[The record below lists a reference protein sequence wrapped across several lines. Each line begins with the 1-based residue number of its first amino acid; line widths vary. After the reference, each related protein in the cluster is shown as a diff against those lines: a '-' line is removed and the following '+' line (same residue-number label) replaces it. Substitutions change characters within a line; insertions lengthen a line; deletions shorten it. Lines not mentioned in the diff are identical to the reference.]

1 MGGSVNS
8 MIAMKENRTMRTKW
22 ILGLKNTMGTR
33 WAHLA
38 TQLMMDIVG
47 MGASG
52 LLCSAKV
59 APC

>member
-1 MGGSVNS
+1 